1 MQVSTLSPPVLEVMD
16 VDFKYPTG
24 PTILKDVNFG
34 LDQTS
39 RVCIVGP
46 NGAGAAANHSCCCLL
61 ALSDVFVDD
70 IVDAVVA
77 AAVVVLPKTTPIIGQ
92 HDT

>member
-1 MQVSTLSPPVLEVMD
+1 MARKPVDLFIDSKYCCVELSRQGDDIRCFALLQVSTLSPPVLEVMD

-24 PTILKDVNFG
+24 PTILKNVNFG

-46 NGAGAAANHSCCCLL
+46 NGAGKDRSIIKANR
-61 ALSDVFVDD
+61 D
-70 IVDAVVA
+70 
-77 AAVVVLPKTTPIIGQ
+77 
-92 HDT
+92 